1 MTSSHDGRMQ
11 KNGTHIIAHKENM
24 IKNENATCTWLEN
37 EQNEHDNFTWSDND
51 MKKGNMK
58 NKTNKKQ
65 KTILGPDSICGPTRW
80 SL

>member
-1 MTSSHDGRMQ
+1 
-11 KNGTHIIAHKENM
+11 M

-65 KTILGPDSICGPTRW
+65 KNNPWSGLNLWPYKMIIIDDYYNDDYRW
-80 SL
+80 LL